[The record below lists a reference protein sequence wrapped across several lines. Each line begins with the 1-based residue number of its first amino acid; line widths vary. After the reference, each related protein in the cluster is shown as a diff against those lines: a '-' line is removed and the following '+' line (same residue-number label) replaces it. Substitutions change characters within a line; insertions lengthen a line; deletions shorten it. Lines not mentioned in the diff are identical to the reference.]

1 MRSDEELLNGID
13 QMILGIKTDNRL
25 IKQRADDIVLSDDM
39 EQQMRWLIDIQHT
52 IGYRHEKK
60 RNLKYFRELLEL
72 RGVDLGS
79 HENQHTD
86 DSPEN
91 PE

>member
-1 MRSDEELLNGID
+1 
-13 QMILGIKTDNRL
+13 
-25 IKQRADDIVLSDDM
+25 M